1 MGSRVFPMGD
11 FGGGGGGGGGVGGG
25 GGWRGGGGG
34 GVGGGCW
41 GGGFRGGGGG
51 SGMIKFHVGEWT
63 HLPPAKHMLI
73 PLSSKKAPPTKD

>member
-1 MGSRVFPMGD
+1 MDDMGSRVFPMGD
-11 FGGGGGGGGGVGGG
+11 FGGGG
-25 GGWRGGGGG
+25 RGGGGG
-34 GVGGGCW
+34 
-41 GGGFRGGGGG
+41 R